1 MPRDGGGFVLS
12 PEEKEE
18 LVKKEPL
25 AAKWI
30 RPYIGAVEF
39 LNNKERYCLWLV
51 NADPGALPL
60 LAMTMVLRRR
70 VNKAQP
76 EYAVCFDG
84 GAAEYA
90 YGRLNKRSVSAGG
103 EAQVSYQLTPE

>member
-1 MPRDGGGFVLS
+1 MIFVESRSTPICDVPEMRFGSMPRDGGGFVLS

-60 LAMTMVLRRR
+60 
-70 VNKAQP
+70 
-76 EYAVCFDG
+76 
-84 GAAEYA
+84 
-90 YGRLNKRSVSAGG
+90 
-103 EAQVSYQLTPE
+103 